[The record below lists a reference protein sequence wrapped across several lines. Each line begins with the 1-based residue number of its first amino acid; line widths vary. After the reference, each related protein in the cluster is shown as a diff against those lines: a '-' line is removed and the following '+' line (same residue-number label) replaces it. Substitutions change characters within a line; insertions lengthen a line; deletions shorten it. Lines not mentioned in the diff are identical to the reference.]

1 LIPYFLQFT
10 VDGADGRTGVRAAPR
25 VVSASG
31 EGTGVATHPGRLKMG
46 ITVTATT
53 STMTHALAP
62 TVRVNSKG
70 HALVFGIYNDMNK
83 RK

>member
-1 LIPYFLQFT
+1 MIPNLLQFT
-10 VDGADGRTGVRAAPR
+10 GDGAGGRTGARAAPR
-25 VVSASG
+25 VESASG
-31 EGTGVATHPGRLKMG
+31 DGTGVATHPGRLKMG

-70 HALVFGIYNDMNK
+70 HALVFGK
-83 RK
+83 L